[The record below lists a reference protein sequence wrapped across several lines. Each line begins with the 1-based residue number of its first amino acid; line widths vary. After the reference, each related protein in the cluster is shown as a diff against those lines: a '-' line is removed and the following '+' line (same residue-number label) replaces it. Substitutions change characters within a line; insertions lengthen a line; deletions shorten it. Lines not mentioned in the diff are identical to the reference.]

1 MLLRRSTST
10 WSESLIW
17 INPRRGYSRSMI
29 TYAVTDKTTA
39 KATECKY
46 IQTTPNRHV
55 VAREQRTGESQR
67 AEHPEDHQWRMNSSG
82 LCSRRGDV
90 EHRVQRGQEQHR
102 RLGRSRFPRGGDSE
116 RPYFALQL
124 RRPRLLRFHRLHI
137 RHLPIDLD
145 PRVQVTTEEIAHGWL
160 RVRWEQSDPQPC
172 RADVIGFLDDEMPP
186 RIKACKRPRKT
197 KMRGSN
203 PTTQRSHPRSHQGPL
218 MRSRLPP

>member
-29 TYAVTDKTTA
+29 TYAVTDKTA
-39 KATECKY
+39 GEGDGVQY
-46 IQTTPNRHV
+46 IQTTPDRHV
-55 VAREQRTGESQR
+55 VAGEQRTGESQR

-90 EHRVQRGQEQHR
+90 EHCVQRGQEQHR
-102 RLGRSRFPRGGDSE
+102 RLGRSHFPRGGDSE
-116 RPYFALQL
+116 HPYFALQL

-145 PRVQVTTEEIAHGWL
+145 PRVQVAAEEIAHGQLTEEGETASKGLGAIEGAIFGLLGLILAFSFSGALTRFDARRHLVVEEANDIGTAWL
-160 RVRWEQSDPQPC
+160 RVALLP
-172 RADVIGFLDDEMPP
+172 AD
-186 RIKACKRPRKT
+186 A
-197 KMRGSN
+197 
-203 PTTQRSHPRSHQGPL
+203 
-218 MRSRLPP
+218 

>member
-17 INPRRGYSRSMI
+17 DKSKARVLQIDDHIRGHRQDDGEGDG
-29 TYAVTDKTTA
+29 VQ
-39 KATECKY
+39 Y
-46 IQTTPNRHV
+46 IQTTPDRHV
-55 VAREQRTGESQR
+55 VAGEQRTGESQR

-116 RPYFALQL
+116 LPIFRSATSPTSPAPISPPPYPAPSD
-124 RRPRLLRFHRLHI
+124 RPRSE
-137 RHLPIDLD
+137 
-145 PRVQVTTEEIAHGWL
+145 VQVTAEEIAHGWL

-172 RADVIGFLDDEMPP
+172 RADVIGLLDDKMPP
-186 RIKACKRPRKT
+186 RIKACKRPGKRKCEDQTQQPKDRTLNRT
-197 KMRGSN
+197 KA
-203 PTTQRSHPRSHQGPL
+203 L
-218 MRSRLPP
+218 